1 MEDFER
7 LKNEIE
13 KAFISNKIKEI
24 NLYQVENQYFELK
37 EDYQWLIDAGIELVF
52 ENSVF
57 TVCWNS
63 EMECVTCQMQPF
75 EEMYE
80 PNNYSKLDLLNFRKL
95 KSIYGTSIEK
105 VEFKAFDVG
114 FIEDYQMNIKYV
126 KMMHEICVYFEGSL
140 TLQLACVRFDISD
153 SFDPINISYDNA
165 GQILMS
171 LNSFFEIKEN

>member
-7 LKNEIE
+7 LENEIE
-13 KAFISNKIKEI
+13 KALISNKIKEI

-80 PNNYSKLDLLNFRKL
+80 PNNYSKLDSLNFRKL
-95 KSIYGTSIEK
+95 KSIYGTPIEK

-126 KMMHEICVYFEGSL
+126 KMMHEICVYFEGNL
-140 TLQLACVRFDISD
+140 TLQLACVSFDISD

-171 LNSFFEIKEN
+171 LNSFFEIREN

>member
-95 KSIYGTSIEK
+95 KSIYGMSIEK

-126 KMMHEICVYFEGSL
+126 KMIHEISVYFEGSL